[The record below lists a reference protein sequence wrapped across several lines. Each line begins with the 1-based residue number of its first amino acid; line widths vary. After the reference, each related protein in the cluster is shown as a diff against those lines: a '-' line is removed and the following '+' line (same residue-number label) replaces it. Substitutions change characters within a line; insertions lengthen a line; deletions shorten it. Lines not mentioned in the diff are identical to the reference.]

1 MKLRHLFGG
10 LMAAACLVAGLSNVG
25 ATTRVTAQG
34 LDEVVW
40 KSGAPSLII
49 QGTCTSATPTTVSFP
64 NDPNR
69 KLPAIEYTFKDA
81 LVLKGNA
88 EYTASNAPQEVKFKM
103 YAGDMKDFPRPVAG
117 QSYTLILYGKSMIGL
132 TSVAFGNQGFFPEVE
147 ENGATVVE
155 TRGLVFKNKTVEQK
169 FLSRNPA
176 NSKFIRRDVNATGE
190 LGASED
196 KVTPSVLRD
205 AIQTILTGDK

>member
-10 LMAAACLVAGLSNVG
+10 LMAAACLVVG
-25 ATTRVTAQG
+25 ISSASATTRIAAHG

-69 KLPAIEYTFKDA
+69 KLPAIEYVFKDA

-88 EYTASNAPQEVKFKM
+88 EYQASSAPQEVRFKM
-103 YAGDMKDFPRPVAG
+103 YAGEMKDFPRPIPG
-117 QSYTLILYGKSMIGL
+117 TSYTLILYGKSAIGL
-132 TSVAFGNQGFFPEVE
+132 TSVAFGDQGFFPETE
-147 ENGATVVE
+147 EGGTTVVE
-155 TRGLVFKNKTVEQK
+155 TRGLVFANKTVQQK
-169 FLSRNPA
+169 FLGLNPA
-176 NSKFIRRDVNATGE
+176 NSKF
-190 LGASED
+190 
-196 KVTPSVLRD
+196 
-205 AIQTILTGDK
+205 

>member
-1 MKLRHLFGG
+1 
-10 LMAAACLVAGLSNVG
+10 MAAACLVAGISGAN
-25 ATTRVTAQG
+25 ATTRIATQG

-69 KLPAIEYTFKDA
+69 KLPAVEYVFKDA
-81 LVLKGNA
+81 LVLKGNS
-88 EYTASNAPQEVKFKM
+88 EYQASNAPQEVKFKM
-103 YAGDMKDFPRPVAG
+103 YAGEIKDFPRPMAG
-117 QSYTLILYGKSMIGL
+117 QSYTLVLYGKSTIGL

-155 TRGLVFKNKTVEQK
+155 TRGLVFHNKTVEQK

-176 NSKFIRRDVNATGE
+176 NSKFLIRGATTGE
-190 LGASED
+190 AAPSED
-196 KVTPSVLRD
+196 KVTPAVLRD
-205 AIQTILTGDK
+205 AIQTILAGDK

>member
-10 LMAAACLVAGLSNVG
+10 LMAAACLIAGISSAG
-25 ATTRVTAQG
+25 ATTRIAAQG

-69 KLPAIEYTFKDA
+69 RMPAVEYVFKDA

-88 EYTASNAPQEVKFKM
+88 EYQASNAPQEVHFKM
-103 YAGDMKDFPRPVAG
+103 YAGEMKDFPRPIPG
-117 QSYTLILYGKSMIGL
+117 SSYTLILYGKSAIGL
-132 TSVAFGNQGFFPEVE
+132 TSVAFGDQGFFPEVQE
-147 ENGATVVE
+147 DGNTVVE
-155 TRGLVFKNKTVEQK
+155 TRGLVFRNKNVEQK

-176 NSKFIRRDVNATGE
+176 NSKFLIR
-190 LGASED
+190 GAGTSEAAPSED
-196 KVTPSVLRD
+196 KVTPAVLRD
-205 AIQTILTGDK
+205 AIQTILQGDK